1 MNAGQVR
8 FFEKEEQMQRWIEN
22 LSNWKLCQKT
32 RYQVMIQRASADKRY
47 GDVKEPGIV
56 YNFFEDSMEPVVIP
70 GFVITGTCGEMWP
83 VSQEVVIQNYEVELP
98 EGVQEIGDV
107 PLPAWSRGKSGQMKA
122 AIQIPAEILFEVVL
136 ADGKTVLKGNRA
148 GVGHG
153 TGDYLLFDL
162 KWKNKW
168 KIKKNDNEDE
178 RLQKVQKDDWSAYL
192 EPAEAPGLRIVN
204 GALFQKTYECVSML
218 QIQKT
223 YCL

>member
-1 MNAGQVR
+1 M
-8 FFEKEEQMQRWIEN
+8 
-22 LSNWKLCQKT
+22 
-32 RYQVMIQRASADKRY
+32 
-47 GDVKEPGIV
+47 
-56 YNFFEDSMEPVVIP
+56 
-70 GFVITGTCGEMWP
+70 
-83 VSQEVVIQNYEVELP
+83 
-98 EGVQEIGDV
+98 

-148 GVGHG
+148 GVGHE

-162 KWKNKW
+162 KWKNK
-168 KIKKNDNEDE
+168 KNDNENE
-178 RLQKVQKDDWSAYL
+178 RPQKVQKDGWSAYL
-192 EPAEAPGLRIVN
+192 EPTEKPGLRIVN